1 MIYISKQNIYINPLH
16 IESIEVTDSMDINM
30 YSQWN
35 VVIYT
40 GRGSKYT
47 YYSGSYGEAYKARD
61 ALIGKINSYLNGLLG
76 LKK

>member
-1 MIYISKQNIYINPLH
+1 MIYISKQNVYINPLH

-40 GRGSKYT
+40 GRGNKYT
-47 YYSGSYGEAYKARD
+47 YYSGSYDEANKAKEY
-61 ALIGKINSYLNGLLG
+61 LIDKVNTYINKNINI
-76 LKK
+76 K